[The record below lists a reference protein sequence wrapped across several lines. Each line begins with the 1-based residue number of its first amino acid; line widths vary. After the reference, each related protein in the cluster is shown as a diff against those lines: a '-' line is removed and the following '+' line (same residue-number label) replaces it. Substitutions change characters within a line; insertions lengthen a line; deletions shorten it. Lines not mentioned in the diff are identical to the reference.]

1 MARFMDLPTWPNRFI
16 SLERTQVVIQFL
28 IIFYSTYSSFSRH
41 EPGPNVLHK
50 LLNFLLFPIVGG
62 VVDKTED
69 SKDVFDPLTVD
80 YVREHCQQAEEIECR
95 ARAAQEMVVSKYI
108 IFELQHIVTL
118 CILRIQSGQIFVWTP

>member
-1 MARFMDLPTWPNRFI
+1 M
-16 SLERTQVVIQFL
+16 
-28 IIFYSTYSSFSRH
+28 
-41 EPGPNVLHK
+41 
-50 LLNFLLFPIVGG
+50 
-62 VVDKTED
+62 VDKTED

-118 CILRIQSGQIFVWTP
+118 CILYTITHDHVFTKKRNTY